1 MNNQQSLTETFAVIN
16 SELINRRIELVNPCD
31 MVGFFG
37 AMEKH
42 VPRTMNCEIKLYKG
56 KKTRQYAHI
65 VIEWLDSGWF
75 EPILY
80 VL

>member
-16 SELINRRIELVNPCD
+16 SELIDRRIELVAPLD
-31 MVGFFG
+31 MIGFFG
-37 AMEKH
+37 AMEKNT
-42 VPRTMNCEIKLYKG
+42 PRTLNAEIKLYKG